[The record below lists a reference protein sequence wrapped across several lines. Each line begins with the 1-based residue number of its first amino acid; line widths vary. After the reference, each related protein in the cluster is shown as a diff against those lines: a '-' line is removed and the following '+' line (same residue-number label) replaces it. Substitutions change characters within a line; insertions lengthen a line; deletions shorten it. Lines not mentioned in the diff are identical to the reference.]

1 MTDDLEGTVAL
12 VTGGT
17 RGIGRAIAKRLRTA
31 GAEVAV
37 CGRRQPDALPDGITF
52 YPADVRDPDAVSE
65 LFARLRSAYGR
76 LDLLV
81 NNAGGSPYAEAAT
94 ASPRFSRAIIE
105 LNLLAPLYCAQ
116 AANLIMREQDGGGSI
131 VNIGSVSGVRPS
143 PGTAAYG
150 AAKAGLSSLTRS
162 LAAEW
167 APKVRVNCLVVGL
180 VLTEDGT
187 GTPSDG
193 ALGHYGDE
201 SSRRALTAAIPMGRL
216 ASPDEIADPVLF
228 LASAGA
234 RYITGADLQ
243 IHGGGERPPHLHA
256 AESRT
261 DHPKVN

>member
-1 MTDDLEGTVAL
+1 VTDDLEGQVAL

-17 RGIGRAIAKRLRTA
+17 RGIGRAIAERLRAA

-37 CGRRQPDALPDGITF
+37 CARGKPRALPDGIAF
-52 YPADVRDPDAVSE
+52 HPSDVRDPHAVNA
-65 LFARLRSAYGR
+65 LFDRVRTAYGR

-116 AANLIMREQDGGGSI
+116 AAYLIMREQPGGGSI

-180 VLTEDGT
+180 VLTDDET
-187 GTPSDG
+187 GG
-193 ALGHYGDE
+193 AAQAARAHYGDE
-201 SSRRALTAAIPMGRL
+201 AARRALGAAIPMGRL
-216 ASPDEIADPVLF
+216 ARPEEIADPVLF
-228 LASAGA
+228 LASPSA
-234 RYITGADLQ
+234 RYITGADLHV
-243 IHGGGERPPHLHA
+243 HGGGECPPHLHA